1 MSILYITG
9 YIYPRN
15 KASFADRLASLLCIF
30 IVLHPLPREGSLVC
44 PLFLK
49 SNQLVPTQGSL
60 DLFAPDA
67 FAGWT
72 RRKGSLDAFVS
83 VASAGWTTRRKGS
96 LDSFASVASAGWT
109 RRKGSLDSFVSVASA
124 GWTRRKGSLA
134 LSLSPVLLSRSCVP
148 CPDKL
153 LRRECISLWCTQNK
167 TNIAKRSPDHKM

>member
-60 DLFAPDA
+60 DSFVSNAI
-67 FAGWT
+67 AGWT
-72 RRKGSLDAFVS
+72 RCRAASISLVS
-83 VASAGWTTRRKGS
+83 VAFS
-96 LDSFASVASAGWT
+96 GWT
-109 RRKGSLDSFVSVASA
+109 RRKGSLDSFVSDASA
-124 GWTRRKGSLA
+124 GWTRLKGSLA
-134 LSLSPVLLSRSCVP
+134 LSLSPVLLFRSCVP
-148 CPDKL
+148 KDTTSPP
-153 LRRECISLWCTQNK
+153 SCTHGMFNTVHHRK
-167 TNIAKRSPDHKM
+167 GVGG

>member
-72 RRKGSLDAFVS
+72 RRKGSLD
-83 VASAGWTTRRKGS
+83 
-96 LDSFASVASAGWT
+96 
-109 RRKGSLDSFVSVASA
+109 SFVSVASA

>member
-72 RRKGSLDAFVS
+72 RRKGSLDSILSDAF
-83 VASAGWTTRRKGS
+83 
-96 LDSFASVASAGWT
+96 AGWT
-109 RRKGSLDSFVSVASA
+109 RHKGSLVCSMMILIPTPLVPAVA
-124 GWTRRKGSLA
+124 RGSLA
-134 LSLSPVLLSRSCVP
+134 PSLLPVLLIKSCVP
-148 CPDKL
+148 LACHHL
-153 LRRECISLWCTQNK
+153 V
-167 TNIAKRSPDHKM
+167 